1 MIDRVR
7 LPLLAVAIL
16 ACTLSP
22 LLSWAQ
28 TWTRNNDDPN
38 KTVLTLRWTNPLG
51 EATSL
56 PLKQAQIDAL
66 PPHSINLQLPVALGI
81 EGVHLW
87 RGISLQDLLKLT
99 DSPGEHLRIQALNGY
114 YTVLPRS
121 DVARYN
127 PVLASHRD
135 GIKLN
140 IRDKGP
146 FILIYPFQQYDE
158 LNQQIY
164 MNRSVWQ
171 INEIHIE

>member
-1 MIDRVR
+1 MIVRVR
-7 LPLLAVAIL
+7 LPFLAVATL
-16 ACTLSP
+16 ACVLSP

-28 TWTRNNDDPN
+28 TWTRSTDNPN
-38 KTVLTLRWTNPLG
+38 KTVLTLRWINPLG

-66 PPHSINLQLPVALGI
+66 PLHSISLQLPMALGI
-81 EGVHLW
+81 EGFHQW
-87 RGISLQDLLKLT
+87 RGISLQDLLKLA

-114 YTVLPRS
+114 YTVMPRS

-127 PVLASHRD
+127 PVLANHRD
-135 GIKLN
+135 GIKLS

-158 LNQQIY
+158 LNQQTY